1 MNNRIIALA
10 TSVLVTALLARAVGG
25 MLTAHRERI
34 STLENEVQQ
43 LKWATDLNE
52 AKVDHLLEGTESAK
66 RLTESEGP
74 IRVANV
80 TLMDNVVIELREVL
94 DRYLS
99 SRGLEKEGPK

>member
-1 MNNRIIALA
+1 MKYRIIALVIDTVFIA
-10 TSVLVTALLARAVGG
+10 ILAGVVGG
-25 MLTAHRERI
+25 MLAAHRERI
-34 STLENEVQQ
+34 SSLEQEVQQ

-52 AKVDHLLEGTESAK
+52 AKLDHLLEGTELAK

-99 SRGLEKEGPK
+99 SRGLEKEGSK

>member
-1 MNNRIIALA
+1 MNNRTITLI
-10 TSVLVTALLARAVGG
+10 ALLAAVVGG
-25 MLTAHRERI
+25 MLATHRKRI
-34 STLENEVQQ
+34 SSLEQEVQQ

-52 AKVDHLLEGTESAK
+52 AKVDHLLEGTELAK

-80 TLMDNVVIELREVL
+80 TLMDNVMIELREVL

-99 SRGLEKEGPK
+99 SRGLEKEGSK

>member
-1 MNNRIIALA
+1 MKYRIIALVIDTVFIA
-10 TSVLVTALLARAVGG
+10 ILAGVVGG
-25 MLTAHRERI
+25 MLAAHRKRI
-34 STLENEVQQ
+34 SSLEQEVQQ

-52 AKVDHLLEGTESAK
+52 AKVDHLLEGTELAK

>member
-1 MNNRIIALA
+1 MNNHILTLIISF
-10 TSVLVTALLARAVGG
+10 SVIALLAWTAGG
-25 MLTAHRERI
+25 IFAAHRERI
-34 STLENEVQQ
+34 SALEQEVQQ
-43 LKWATDLNE
+43 IRWATDLNE
-52 AKVDHLLEGTESAK
+52 AKMDHLLEGTELAK

-80 TLMDNVVIELREVL
+80 TLMDNVMVELREAL

>member
-1 MNNRIIALA
+1 MKYRIIALVID
-10 TSVLVTALLARAVGG
+10 TVFIALLAGVVGG
-25 MLTAHRERI
+25 MFAAHRERI
-34 STLENEVQQ
+34 SSLEQEVQQ
-43 LKWATDLNE
+43 LKWAADLNE
-52 AKVDHLLEGTESAK
+52 AKVDHLLEGTELAK

>member
-1 MNNRIIALA
+1 MKYRIIALVIDTVFIA
-10 TSVLVTALLARAVGG
+10 ILAGVVGG
-25 MLTAHRERI
+25 ILAAHRERI
-34 STLENEVQQ
+34 SSLEKEVQQ

-52 AKVDHLLEGTESAK
+52 AKLDHLLEGTELAK

>member
-1 MNNRIIALA
+1 MNNHILTLIISFSAI
-10 TSVLVTALLARAVGG
+10 ALLAGVVGG
-25 MLTAHRERI
+25 IFAAHRERI
-34 STLENEVQQ
+34 SALEQEVQHIR
-43 LKWATDLNE
+43 WATDLNE
-52 AKVDHLLEGTESAK
+52 AKVDHLLEGTELAK

-80 TLMDNVVIELREVL
+80 TLMDNVMVELREAL

>member
-1 MNNRIIALA
+1 MKYRIIALVID
-10 TSVLVTALLARAVGG
+10 TVFIALLAGVVGG
-25 MLTAHRERI
+25 MFAAHRERI
-34 STLENEVQQ
+34 SSLEQEVQQ

-52 AKVDHLLEGTESAK
+52 SKVDHLLEGTELAK

-80 TLMDNVVIELREVL
+80 TLMDNVMVELREVL